1 MIEYNIRE
9 PSNTEIYESIGVL
22 YSSFGRT
29 LNKRTNKE
37 EEKAWRALIKN
48 NIGKFLISEENG
60 KIFGI
65 GGVFI
70 FGDVCTFGYMG
81 VLPEYRGKGVGSKI
95 FGELFKL
102 AKDLGCTTM
111 ILYAS
116 KLGEPIYKKV
126 GFKRSFYGVMYQ
138 LPVSLPELR
147 ITNKKVKVLSDFPNW
162 LLNLDKEAM
171 GFERSKYLY
180 MKKNLGSQILA
191 IEGEA
196 YGLLSQISSKIRIGP
211 LISTNLDGALQIIK
225 KSIAL
230 GATQIIIAKHQSL
243 PQKIFELIKLT
254 EIENGASLKMVYRKN
269 ISENLDLL
277 YAIGTFAKG

>member
-1 MIEYNIRE
+1 MIEYTIRE
-9 PSNTEIYESIGVL
+9 PSNTEIYKSIGVL

-29 LNKRTNKE
+29 LNKRTNEE
-37 EEKAWRALIKN
+37 EEKAWKALIKN
-48 NIGKFLISEENG
+48 NIGKFLISEEKG

-70 FGDVCTFGYMG
+70 FGEVCTFGYMG
-81 VLPEYRGKGVGSKI
+81 VLPKYRGKGVGNKI

-102 AKDLGCTTM
+102 ANDLGCTTM

-116 KLGEPIYKKV
+116 KLGEPIYKKF
-126 GFKRSFYGVMYQ
+126 GFRRSFYGVMYQ
-138 LPVSLPELR
+138 LPISLPELG
-147 ITNKKVKVLSDFPNW
+147 ITNKEVKVLSDFPNW
-162 LLNLDKEAM
+162 LLNLDKEVM
-171 GFERSKYLY
+171 GFDRSTYLY
-180 MKKNLGSQILA
+180 LKQNLGSKILT

-196 YGLLSQISSKIRIGP
+196 YGLLSQIFSKVRLGP
-211 LISTNLDGALQIIK
+211 LVSTNLEGALQIIK

-230 GATQIIIAKHQSL
+230 GANQIIIAKHQSL
-243 PQKIFELIKLT
+243 PNKIFELIELT
-254 EIENGASLKMVYRKN
+254 EVENGASLKMVYGKS

>member
-1 MIEYNIRE
+1 MIKYNIRE
-9 PSNTEIYESIGVL
+9 PSNIEIYKSIGVL

-29 LNKRTNKE
+29 LNKRTNEE
-37 EEKAWRALIKN
+37 EEKAWRAVIKN

-116 KLGEPIYKKV
+116 KLGEPIYKKF

-138 LPVSLPELR
+138 LPVNLPELR
-147 ITNKKVKVLSDFPNW
+147 ITNKEVKVLSDFPNW
-162 LLNLDKEAM
+162 LLSLDKETM
-171 GFERSKYLY
+171 GFERSRYLY
-180 MKKNLGSQILA
+180 VKQNLGSKILA
-191 IEGEA
+191 LEGEA

-211 LISTNLDGALQIIK
+211 IISTNLDGALLIIK
-225 KSIAL
+225 KGITL
-230 GATQIIIAKHQSL
+230 GATQIIITKHQSL
-243 PQKIFELIKLT
+243 SKEIFELIELT
-254 EIENGASLKMVYRKN
+254 EIENGASLKMTYGKN
-269 ISENLDLL
+269 LSENLDLL
-277 YAIGTFAKG
+277 YAIGTFAKS

>member
-9 PSNTEIYESIGVL
+9 PSNAEIYKSVGVL

-29 LNKRTNKE
+29 LNKGINE
-37 EEKAWRALIKN
+37 EESRAWRELINSK
-48 NIGKFLISEENG
+48 IGKFLISEENG

-70 FGDVCTFGYMG
+70 FGEVCTFGYMG
-81 VLPEYRGKGVGSKI
+81 VLPKYRGKGVGSKI

-116 KLGEPIYKKV
+116 RLGEPIYKKF
-126 GFKRSFYGVMYQ
+126 GFQKSFYGIMYQ
-138 LPVSLPELR
+138 LPVNLPEIG
-147 ITNKKVKVLSDFPNW
+147 ITNKEVKILRDFPSW
-162 LLNLDKEAM
+162 LLSLDKEAI
-171 GFERSKYLY
+171 GFNRSKYLH
-180 MKKNLGSQILA
+180 MKQNLGSKILA

-196 YGLLSQISSKIRIGP
+196 YGLLSQISSKIRLGP
-211 LISTNLDGALQIIK
+211 LISTNLEGALLIIK
-225 KSIAL
+225 KSITL
-230 GATQIIIAKHQSL
+230 GANQIIITRHQSL
-243 PQKIFELIKLT
+243 PNKIFELIKLI
-254 EIENGASLKMVYRKN
+254 EVENGASLKMMHGKD
-269 ISENLDLL
+269 ISENFDLL